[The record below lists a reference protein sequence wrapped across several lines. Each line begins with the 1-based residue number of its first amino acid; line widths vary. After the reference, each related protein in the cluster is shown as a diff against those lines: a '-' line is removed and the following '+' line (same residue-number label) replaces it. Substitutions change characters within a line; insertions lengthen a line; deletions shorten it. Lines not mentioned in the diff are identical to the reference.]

1 MFFRALA
8 ASAAVLLMPASASAA
23 DADGCKT
30 AMQDF
35 SSARNDVA
43 YALKRYASCLSYSDG
58 TDDCST
64 EFRRL
69 KNAQADVE
77 SAVGTA
83 SSECS

>member
-1 MFFRALA
+1 
-8 ASAAVLLMPASASAA
+8 MPASASAT

-30 AMQDF
+30 AMQEF
-35 SSARNDVA
+35 TSVRNDVA
-43 YALKRYASCLSYSDG
+43 YALKRYATCLSYSDG

-77 SAVGTA
+77 SAVSTA